1 MALVRTLLLAYLLV
15 IFVRVVMSWFP
26 LQPGGFGAQVYGLT
40 VRLTEPLLGPLRR
53 ALPPLRFGAAA
64 IDLSPIILIV
74 GIQILLRL
82 TA

>member
-15 IFVRVVMSWFP
+15 IFVRIVMSWFP
-26 LQPGGFGAQVYGLT
+26 LQAGGLGAQVYGLT
-40 VRLTEPLLGPLRR
+40 VRLTEPVLGPLRR

-64 IDLSPIILIV
+64 IDLSPIIVIV

-82 TA
+82 IA